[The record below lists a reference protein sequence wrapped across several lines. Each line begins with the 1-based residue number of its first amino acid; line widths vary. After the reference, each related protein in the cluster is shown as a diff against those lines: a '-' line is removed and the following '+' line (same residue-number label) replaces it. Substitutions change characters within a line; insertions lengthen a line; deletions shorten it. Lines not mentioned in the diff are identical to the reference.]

1 MNTHPLRNNLLILLG
16 YSALFFFIVRFIVV
30 DRDLAWNL
38 LWTQFGVLVVHVA
51 ALLTTGAVRLTS
63 TSMKK
68 SGRVFL
74 FSAFIIAIL
83 GYVLNGI
90 NVLFFMNGRL

>member
-16 YSALFFFIVRFIVV
+16 YSALFFFIVQFILV

-51 ALLTTGAVRLTS
+51 ALLTIGAVRLTS
-63 TSMKK
+63 TNMKN

-74 FSAFIIAIL
+74 ISAFVIAIL
-83 GYVLNGI
+83 GYILNGI
-90 NVLFFMNGRL
+90 NWLLFMDGRL